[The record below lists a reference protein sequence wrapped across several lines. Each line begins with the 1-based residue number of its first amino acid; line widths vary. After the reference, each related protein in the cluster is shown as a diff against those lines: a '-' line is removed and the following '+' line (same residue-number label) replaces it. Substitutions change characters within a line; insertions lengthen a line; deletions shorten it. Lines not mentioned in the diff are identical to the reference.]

1 MSQENVEVVR
11 LAYAA
16 VSEGNLDTLVE
27 VTAPDAVLDF
37 SRSIGPQKGT
47 YRGREAFGRYIAGI
61 AEAFERFQLSPVDF
75 VVGAGG
81 EIVVR
86 HHVSA
91 KGRASGLEI
100 DRVPDVAL
108 VWELRDGRVI
118 KTTMYQPHAE
128 ASKPSGCGSRRS
140 RRRTWILR
148 DGTGSLRA
156 KAPTTKSFA
165 LSRRM
170 WSGTTR
176 RPRNSAGERLPRPGR
191 SAQVVGGGPRV
202 VRGGRFR
209 GGGGPRRLRHGS
221 PDTRASSR
229 RGQGQRCGGQHFL
242 WCHH

>member
-75 VVGAGG
+75 VVAVGG

-170 WSGTTR
+170 WSGTTT
-176 RPRNSAGERLPRPGR
+176 SASELRWRASTPAGKKCSSCWRR
-191 SAQVVGGGPRV
+191 SASRSGWSVSRW
-202 VRGGRFR
+202 
-209 GGGGPRRLRHGS
+209 RRSATS
-221 PDTRASSR
+221 PARKS
-229 RGQGQRCGGQHFL
+229 
-242 WCHH
+242 